1 MSVRALV
8 AVGLVLGLGLAAPAP
23 GDEIELGSIRIETPE
38 GDLRGR
44 EFHRGIMAGLLV
56 MRDKSPY
63 LAQLLRAA
71 QDAPFPI
78 VLHPLME
85 DRAMSLHN
93 DPYRPYARVGGSRV
107 LGRDGTIG
115 YPAAV
120 YLTLANVNPYW
131 SESKRGMLAHELVH
145 AVDLVYGRSHPE
157 RLVRERRAS
166 FMENVWRD
174 VHGWRLTE
182 QYFDGKLPAFET
194 LSISAPRAVAR
205 SLGAS
210 RCSSAPAR
218 STVPEA
224 AAASHALL
232 NSLHACTHSF
242 RFSGSSWMK
251 SLLTRPGMSS
261 SCISLISAGVRFFR
275 CTVVVIR

>member
-120 YLTLANVNPYW
+120 YLT
-131 SESKRGMLAHELVH
+131 
-145 AVDLVYGRSHPE
+145 
-157 RLVRERRAS
+157 

-194 LSISAPRAVAR
+194 LEYQRAKSRGAIARCVQMILSTSAFDCP
-205 SLGAS
+205 
-210 RCSSAPAR
+210 
-218 STVPEA
+218 
-224 AAASHALL
+224 
-232 NSLHACTHSF
+232 
-242 RFSGSSWMK
+242 
-251 SLLTRPGMSS
+251 
-261 SCISLISAGVRFFR
+261 
-275 CTVVVIR
+275 